1 MTLIYTHQKSK
12 KRKPNAKQRELQAE
26 WEALLNKHKPKKKVE
41 PVMTKYVTP
50 RVPEGRSTRA
60 YKSLDSGIGVATMPE
75 QKVYTGDKMIGISST
90 HKSNLIPVFSK
101 EHAED
106 ISKMRR

>member
-1 MTLIYTHQKSK
+1 MAKYTS
-12 KRKPNAKQRELQAE
+12 
-26 WEALLNKHKPKKKVE
+26 PK
-41 PVMTKYVTP
+41 
-50 RVPEGRSTRA
+50 VPEGRSTRSI
-60 YKSLDSGIGVATMPE
+60 KSLDSGIGVAAAPA
-75 QKVYTGDKMIGISST
+75 QKVYTGDKMLGISST